1 LDPDPQQH
9 GMGKSGR
16 ILRSFIMTLMVFYL
30 VLQLEGYIPKFGVTA
45 VDRANGNKR
54 YPKKS
59 SAFLKRFFD
68 SAVKA

>member
-1 LDPDPQQH
+1 MHSNMEWVSLESPTVLLYRDTDET
-9 GMGKSGR
+9 
-16 ILRSFIMTLMVFYL
+16 SFE
-30 VLQLEGYIPKFGVTA
+30 LQLEGYIPKFGVTA

>member
-1 LDPDPQQH
+1 MEWVSPRGL
-9 GMGKSGR
+9 SCFR
-16 ILRSFIMTLMVFYL
+16 LAVLTAFVF
-30 VLQLEGYIPKFGVTA
+30 VSQLEGYIPRFGVTA